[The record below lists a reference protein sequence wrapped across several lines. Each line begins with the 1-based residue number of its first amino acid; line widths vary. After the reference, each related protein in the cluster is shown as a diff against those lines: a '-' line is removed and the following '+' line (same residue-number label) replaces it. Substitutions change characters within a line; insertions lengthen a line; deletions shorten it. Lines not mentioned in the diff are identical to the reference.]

1 MGAALRRHAGTGARR
16 LAGTG
21 ARRLAGTGAGRRLA
35 AATVVWALAL
45 ALVAA
50 SCSSAAAPLRI
61 GAVYPLS
68 GGQGPGG
75 VDEFRGV
82 SLAAD
87 LANADGGVDGRT
99 ISLVPMDASGADAA
113 PGAVAALARRGIR
126 LVVGSYGS
134 TISVPAAAEAAR
146 RGLLFWETGAVGLM
160 PALTPA
166 SGRLTFRVAPS
177 GPLLGRS
184 AVSFVAERLAPLL
197 HRRPT
202 SLRFAVASVA
212 DAYGRT
218 VAGGALAEIRRR
230 NLTLA
235 GRFDYDPRRLDAA
248 ALADRLAAVRPDVLF
263 VASYLDDAVALRRAV
278 IRRHIPLLA
287 GIGTSSSYCMPAFG
301 AALGRGA
308 VGLFASDKPDEE
320 VLDPSGLTSG
330 GRAVMRRA
338 MAAYRARY
346 HAEMSA
352 AALAGFSAGW
362 ALFHDVLPAAADLT
376 PAGVSAAALRVR
388 VPVGGLP
395 NGSGIA
401 FGRPGTPDAGANL
414 LATSVIEE
422 WVGVNRRAVVWP
434 PRFATT
440 AVRPLRIEA

>member
-1 MGAALRRHAGTGARR
+1 MTRRVRIPARR
-16 LAGTG
+16 WPAVTL
-21 ARRLAGTGAGRRLA
+21 
-35 AATVVWALAL
+35 VPAL
-45 ALVAA
+45 ALVLLAA
-50 SCSSAAAPLRI
+50 SCSSAQDPIRI

-75 VDEFRGV
+75 MDEFRGV

-87 LANADGGVDGRT
+87 LANADGGVAGRA
-99 ISLVPMDASGADAA
+99 ISLVPVDASGADAA
-113 PGAVAALARRGIR
+113 PGAVAGLARRGIR

-184 AVSFVAERLAPLL
+184 AIAFVADRLAPLL
-197 HRRPT
+197 HRRAA
-202 SLRFAVASVA
+202 SLRFAVAGVA
-212 DAYGRT
+212 DSYGRT

-230 NLTLA
+230 GLTLA
-235 GRFDYDPRRLDAA
+235 GRFDYDPRHLDAA
-248 ALADRLAAVRPDVLF
+248 GLADRLASVRPDVLF
-263 VASYLDDAVALRRAV
+263 VASYLDDAVDLRRAV
-278 IRRHIPLLA
+278 MRRHIPLLA

-320 VLDPSGLTSG
+320 VLDPAGLTG
-330 GRAVMRRA
+330 DARAVTRRA

-362 ALFHDVLPAAADLT
+362 ALFHDVLPAARELT
-376 PAGVSAAALRVR
+376 PAGVAEAALRVR
-388 VPVGGLP
+388 IPVGGLP
-395 NGSGIA
+395 NGSGVA
-401 FGRPGTPDAGANL
+401 FGRPGSADAGANL
-414 LATSVIEE
+414 RATSVIEE

-440 AVRPLRIEA
+440 AVRALRIEA